1 MTLDQAELI
10 LIEARNV
17 ALTAWGNRLLDGVAD
32 PAFAAKLIKYARE
45 LEAWRISAMTRIC
58 RVVEAAL
65 IERGDAPMQ

>member
-45 LEAWRISAMTRIC
+45 LEAWHQRDDANLPSG
-58 RVVEAAL
+58 
-65 IERGDAPMQ
+65 RGRSN